1 VTELAVSSPQRDWW
15 RRTLQV
21 LRDPRPVFAAL
32 REEEDDD
39 TSARAEPVLAVVIL
53 AGIALALS
61 SSSAAHLMDDPAYD
75 ALLVAVW
82 AFIAGGITGFFL
94 YWVGGLLVWL
104 GLLSR
109 GAQMPFQRARQLLGF
124 ACVPLAVS
132 LVLWVPRLALFA
144 GDNFRY
150 AGSDRG
156 TGAAVFGWLE
166 VGLGLWSLALLV
178 VGAQAVTRWR
188 WRRTTGAV
196 VVAAFVPALVALATS
211 GVL

>member
-32 REEEDDD
+32 REEGDDD

-53 AGIALALS
+53 AGVALALS

-132 LVLWVPRLALFA
+132 LVLWAPRLALFA

-166 VGLGLWSLALLV
+166 VACGLWSLTLLV

-188 WRRTTGAV
+188 WRRTSEAV
-196 VVAAFVPALVALATS
+196 VVAAFVPALVALATA

>member
-15 RRTLQV
+15 HRTLQV
-21 LRDPRPVFAAL
+21 LRDPRPVFDAL

-53 AGIALALS
+53 AGIALALT
-61 SSSAAHLMDDPAYD
+61 SSSAAHLLDDPAYD
-75 ALLVAVW
+75 ALLVGVW
-82 AFIAGGITGFFL
+82 AFIAGGITGFFV

-124 ACVPLAVS
+124 ACVPLAAS

-156 TGAAVFGWLE
+156 AGSAVFGWLQ
-166 VGLGLWSLALLV
+166 VGFGLWSLALLV
-178 VGAQAVTRWR
+178 VGAQSVTRWR
-188 WRRTTGAV
+188 WRRTIEAV
-196 VVAAFVPALVALATS
+196 VVAVFVPALVALGTAVS
-211 GVL
+211 